1 MDTIAPIIETA
12 LQEDSISDPTSHEI
26 ASIETTF
33 DKLNF
38 VLNPEQIQVLRKIRA
53 NLELHRETTQ
63 IFRSE
68 VEMLFS
74 VLNDTKFPTPD
85 AKYWQAVREQDVHFS
100 NLVTLNYEFET
111 EVIKIKNLHDMI
123 RKNIIKQKRVERDM
137 LNLEDSLEEEEA
149 EIKYSMLQNKIDTL
163 QVEIQKAEYFQDER
177 KRVAS
182 NRWREVVTWEKIC
195 ADLRPQMKYG
205 ILSYEHHQP
214 ESYGI
219 RMERQERIMINS
231 GAKGS
236 PSEAI
241 NISSQNSMIKSLL
254 KNGTLKLNPL
264 EGELPIDKAVKAVMD
279 MIDSGKNY
287 LSNPNPPQTPQEK
300 TPSRFIN
307 EEIDSYLTIS
317 NNPQI
322 PV

>member
-1 MDTIAPIIETA
+1 MDSTKV
-12 LQEDSISDPTSHEI
+12 EI
-26 ASIETTF
+26 VPSGINDEAF

-38 VLNPEQIQVLRKIRA
+38 VLNPDQIEVLRKMRV

-111 EVIKIKNLHDMI
+111 EVIKIKNLYDMI
-123 RKNIIKQKRVERDM
+123 RKNQVKQKKLERDM
-137 LNLEDSLEEEEA
+137 LKLTAEDLLEREEA
-149 EIKYSMLQNKIDTL
+149 EIEYSMLQNKIDTL
-163 QVEIQKAEYFQDER
+163 QVEVQKAQYFQEER

-214 ESYGI
+214 ESYGL

-241 NISSQNSMIKSLL
+241 NISSQNAMVHKLIE
-254 KNGTLKLNPL
+254 NGTLKPDPREFPIERATREVVKMIESGNNYINQPTTKIL
-264 EGELPIDKAVKAVMD
+264 EESKVPKISTQIVQGEEVD
-279 MIDSGKNY
+279 
-287 LSNPNPPQTPQEK
+287 
-300 TPSRFIN
+300 
-307 EEIDSYLTIS
+307 TIFS

-322 PV
+322 PR